1 MIPTEMWR
9 VMINGGRIEIQES
22 FESGIRARDA
32 RMRNA
37 RRNQICVFASP
48 PRAPQETFSL
58 GQPCYS
64 MMTTV
69 GFLEEGKN
77 KDVGSFYN

>member
-37 RRNQICVFASP
+37 RRNQICV
-48 PRAPQETFSL
+48 RI
-58 GQPCYS
+58 
-64 MMTTV
+64 TTACATGNV
-69 GFLEEGKN
+69 
-77 KDVGSFYN
+77 